1 MESEILRIHV
11 LETGF
16 FKLDGGAMFGIIPKN
31 MWEKLNPPDENNLC
45 TWAMRCLLV
54 ETADKKILIDTGI
67 GDKQPDFFQKRFHLH
82 GNPNIVAALQ
92 QKGFAPEDIT
102 DVFLTH
108 LHFDH
113 VGGAVSANT
122 TLPPFGGTEGGH
134 QTLRP
139 TFPNA
144 TYWTNEKH
152 WATAIRPNAREAASF
167 LTENFMPLHE
177 AGVLKMIPKQ
187 QNFEFCKGFRVRF
200 TDGHTDALMM
210 PILEYQNRTIVFC
223 ADSMP
228 TSFHI
233 GLPYVMAYDIRP
245 LVSLKEKTKLV
256 EDAARKKQILFFEHD
271 PNMQAGTVVKKENGK
286 IILEKAGNLFDFF
299 N

>member
-1 MESEILRIHV
+1 MESEILKLHV
-11 LETGF
+11 IETGF
-16 FKLDGGAMFGIIPKN
+16 FKLDGGAMFGIIPKS
-31 MWEKLNPPDENNLC
+31 MWAKLNPPDENNLC

-67 GDKQPDFFQKRFHLH
+67 GDKQDDLFKKRFHLH
-82 GNPNIVAALQ
+82 ENFNIVAALQ
-92 QKGFAPEDIT
+92 QKGFATEEIT

-113 VGGAVSANT
+113 VGGAVSA
-122 TLPPFGGTEGGH
+122 H
-134 QTLRP
+134 QNADGSKSLMP

-152 WATAIRPNAREAASF
+152 WKTALRPNAREAASF
-167 LTENFMPLHE
+167 LTENFMPLHD

-187 QNFEFCKGFRVRF
+187 QNFEFCKGFHVRF

-210 PILEYQNRTIVFC
+210 PILRYKNQTIVFS

-256 EDAARKKQILFFEHD
+256 EDAAHKKQILFFEHD
-271 PNMQAGTVVKKENGK
+271 PKLQAGTVIKKENGRVV
-286 IILEKAGNLFDFF
+286 LEKTGDLMDFI